1 MSSLLGNDWFV
12 IPAFGASIF
21 AITYMWSE
29 RILNFLNK
37 RSLGRREE
45 IINLLK
51 QMFVE
56 MDERNTRNLT
66 IAMLLS
72 SFGIGSLIFILF
84 WPNLILGI
92 IGGGVMTLVGFAA
105 PNLIVKSIYE
115 KRCSRFTN
123 QMVDGM
129 TIMANGIKAG
139 LSVTQS
145 MERVVDNMPNP
156 IRQEFGLVLSEMQI
170 GRSLED
176 SLNDLG
182 MRIPRPDVQMFVTS
196 VNILQETGGNLA
208 ETFQTIVYT
217 VRERQKVEKKI
228 EALTAQGVTQGVI
241 ITLVP
246 FALLAIFMVI
256 DPAYVRPLFTTTL
269 GIIILMG
276 ILALQVIGGLMI
288 RKIVKINV

>member
-1 MSSLLGNDWFV
+1 MGSLFANDWFV
-12 IPAFGASIF
+12 LPAFGASVF
-21 AITYMWSE
+21 AITYMWADK
-29 RILNFLNK
+29 ILNFLK
-37 RSLGRREE
+37 RKSLGRREE
-45 IINLLK
+45 IIALLK

-56 MDERNTRNLT
+56 MDEKAQRNLT

-72 SFGIGSLIFILF
+72 SFGLGFIFFMILWPSVLIGAF
-84 WPNLILGI
+84 
-92 IGGGVMTLVGFAA
+92 IGGIVTVVGFSI
-105 PNLIVKSIYE
+105 PHMIVKNLYE
-115 KRCSRFTN
+115 KRCSKFVD

-145 MERVVDNMPNP
+145 MERVVDNMPTP

-170 GRSLED
+170 GRSLEE

-196 VNILQETGGNLA
+196 INILQETGGNLA

-228 EALTAQGVTQGVI
+228 EALTAQGVTQGII

-246 FALLAIFMVI
+246 FGLLGLFLVI
-256 DPAYVRPLFTTTL
+256 DPTYIKPLFNTTL
-269 GIIILMG
+269 GIIIFMG
-276 ILALQVIGGLMI
+276 VLALQLIGGLMI
-288 RKIVKINV
+288 RKIVKIKV